1 MKQRELKA
9 ARALRGLNQ
18 FDTARKAR
26 IGFNRYCR
34 IELGQT
40 EPTDKERQRIAK
52 VLQADEADLFPM
64 AVSA

>member
-1 MKQRELKA
+1 MKNTELKA
-9 ARALRGLNQ
+9 ARARRDLNQ

-26 IGFNRYCR
+26 IAFNRYCR

-40 EPTDKERQRIAK
+40 EPDEKERKRIAR
-52 VLQADEADLFPM
+52 VLGADEADLFPM